1 MNEAARS
8 SFAAWSDFYVIVGSS
23 AAALTGLQFV
33 VIALVNDLRAPASEQ
48 GVATFSTPTIV
59 HFSMALLTSAIVVM
73 PWPEPWHAGGAAG
86 ICGVG
91 SFLYEL
97 IVLRRARTQTQYEPV
112 LEDWIWYFSLPMVA
126 YTLLTVSAILVI
138 GRHAWAPFGI
148 AGAVLL
154 MVFVGIHNS
163 WDTVTYIALQNTPD
177 AQRATGKQTEQERHS
192 REPRPSA
199 RHEK

>member
-1 MNEAARS
+1 MLKILKAAFRKFFQDDGTFLAS
-8 SFAAWSDFYVIVGSS
+8 GLAFGLLFYSVP
-23 AAALTGLQFV
+23 F
-33 VIALVNDLRAPASEQ
+33 
-48 GVATFSTPTIV
+48 
-59 HFSMALLTSAIVVM
+59 
-73 PWPEPWHAGGAAG
+73 
-86 ICGVG
+86 
-91 SFLYEL
+91 
-97 IVLRRARTQTQYEPV
+97 
-112 LEDWIWYFSLPMVA
+112 
-126 YTLLTVSAILVI
+126 TLLTVSAILVI

-177 AQRATGKQTEQERHS
+177 AQRATGKQTEQERDS

>member
-1 MNEAARS
+1 MNEAARPL
-8 SFAAWSDFYVIVGSS
+8 AAWSDFYVIVGSS

-48 GVATFSTPTIV
+48 TVNTFSTPTIV

-73 PWPEPWHAGGAAG
+73 PWPELWHTGVSAA

-97 IVLRRARTQTQYEPV
+97 IVLRRARTQTQYQPV

-126 YTLLTVSAILVI
+126 YTILTVSAILVI
-138 GRHAWAPFGI
+138 GRHQWAPFGI
-148 AGAVLL
+148 AAAVLL

-163 WDTVTYIALQNTPD
+163 WDAVTYIALQHRRDSSP
-177 AQRATGKQTEQERHS
+177 AATRQAEQENES
-192 REPRPSA
+192 REPQPSA
-199 RHEK
+199 RHRK

>member
-1 MNEAARS
+1 MNEAART
-8 SFAAWSDFYVIVGSS
+8 SFAGWSDFYVIVGSS

-48 GVATFSTPTIV
+48 TVGAFSTPNIV

-73 PWPEPWHAGGAAG
+73 PWPEAWHAGLAAG
-86 ICGVG
+86 ICGVA

-97 IVLRRARTQTQYEPV
+97 IVLRRARTQTQYQPV
-112 LEDWIWYFSLPMVA
+112 LEDWIWYVSFPMLA
-126 YTLLTVSAILVI
+126 YTILTASAIFVI

-148 AGAVLL
+148 AAAVLL

-163 WDTVTYIALQNTPD
+163 WDAVTYIALRHTADSP
-177 AQRATGKQTEQERHS
+177 AATNKQTEQEDVS
-192 REPRPSA
+192 DEPQPSA
-199 RHEK
+199 RHKQ

>member
-1 MNEAARS
+1 MNEAARTS
-8 SFAAWSDFYVIVGSS
+8 LAAWSDFYVIVGSS

-48 GVATFSTPTIV
+48 TLGAFSTPTIV

-73 PWPEPWHAGGAAG
+73 PWPERWHTGVAAG

-91 SFLYEL
+91 SFIYEL

-112 LEDWIWYFSLPMVA
+112 FEDWIWYFSLPMVA
-126 YTLLTVSAILVI
+126 YTTLTVAAIFLI
-138 GRHAWAPFGI
+138 GSHQWAPFGI
-148 AGAVLL
+148 AASVLL
-154 MVFVGIHNS
+154 MVFVGIHNA
-163 WDTVTYIALQNTPD
+163 WDTVTYIALRNRPD
-177 AQRATGKQTEQERHS
+177 ARAAADTQTEQDTGS
-192 REPRPSA
+192 REPQPSA